1 MAKKHD
7 NWLTDEEVEQEIER
21 LKATDEVKLAR
32 KKRNY
37 DLRRRNYLYSLRNL
51 EKEGKA
57 LMEAGITAEM
67 LDEMYSDEEGE

>member
-51 EKEGKA
+51 EKEGKS

-67 LDEMYSDEEGE
+67 LDEMYSDE